1 MIELAEISYK
11 MLICLKFLKVLEGI
25 WSCMEKK
32 IIKKKKVQ
40 SSDLLLLQA
49 NCRKWECKFC
59 NLWIL
64 ACIVSQGERK
74 LRLCKTQAICLCWE
88 KCGQ

>member
-32 IIKKKKVQ
+32 IKKKNGPKQWFVIA
-40 SSDLLLLQA
+40 S
-49 NCRKWECKFC
+49 
-59 NLWIL
+59 
-64 ACIVSQGERK
+64 G
-74 LRLCKTQAICLCWE
+74 
-88 KCGQ
+88 

>member
-32 IIKKKKVQ
+32 IIKKKWSKAVICYCFRLIAENE
-40 SSDLLLLQA
+40 SASFVI
-49 NCRKWECKFC
+49 CEYW
-59 NLWIL
+59 L
-64 ACIVSQGERK
+64 A
-74 LRLCKTQAICLCWE
+74 
-88 KCGQ
+88 

>member
-32 IIKKKKVQ
+32 KKKNGPKQWFVIA
-40 SSDLLLLQA
+40 S
-49 NCRKWECKFC
+49 
-59 NLWIL
+59 
-64 ACIVSQGERK
+64 G
-74 LRLCKTQAICLCWE
+74 
-88 KCGQ
+88 